1 CASHIFSNSV
11 FPMIFFSASNSVCRF
26 AHRNQKRSP
35 VIGRQTP
42 AETRIITQMMKMPI
56 RASVVN
62 GIGNILP
69 KSGNPV
75 EKQALSNDFLAGGVA
90 IRNIA
95 TIFKN

>member
-1 CASHIFSNSV
+1 
-11 FPMIFFSASNSVCRF
+11 
-26 AHRNQKRSP
+26 
-35 VIGRQTP
+35 
-42 AETRIITQMMKMPI
+42 MMKMPI